1 MDNENNMLELFSDS
15 ARKMIAAVDKNQLSS
30 LEDLIKAQEATDRS
44 HKLHAILT
52 SWAVQESEER
62 RLRKLYAVCFA
73 VILALQ
79 IVFMNIIFLLIG
91 FQLLTMT
98 EVQSNIFFVSM
109 FGEIIALVLIVTKYL
124 FHESGNANFINAIK
138 DL

>member
-1 MDNENNMLELFSDS
+1 MLELFSGS

-30 LEDLIKAQEATDRS
+30 LEDLIKAQEAADKS

-52 SWAVQESEER
+52 SWATQESEER
-62 RLRKLYAVCFA
+62 GLRKLYAICFA

-91 FQLLTMT
+91 LKLLTIT
-98 EVQSNIFFVSM
+98 EVKFNIFFVSM
-109 FGEIIALVLIVTKYL
+109 FGEIVALVLIVTKYL
-124 FHESGNANFINAIK
+124 FHERDNTGIIDTIK
-138 DL
+138 KL

>member
-15 ARKMIAAVDKNQLSS
+15 ARKMIAAVDKNQLYS

-52 SWAVQESEER
+52 SWAVQQSEER

-73 VILALQ
+73 VILAFQ
-79 IVFMNIIFLLIG
+79 IVFMNIIFLLTG

-98 EVQSNIFFVSM
+98 EVQFNVFFVSM
-109 FGEIIALVLIVTKYL
+109 FGEIIALVHIVTKYL
-124 FHESGNANFINAIK
+124 FHEDGNKKFIDTIK